1 MHDTLAHYS
10 KKLSIN
16 QSSPG
21 FFLETISSAKGE
33 KRTASADCK
42 LGGFKHKIFN
52 GGIGF

>member
-21 FFLETISSAKGE
+21 FFLETISSAKKEQG
-33 KRTASADCK
+33 TASTDCK
-42 LGGFKHKIFN
+42 SGGFKH
-52 GGIGF
+52 